1 MADRAAR
8 PGKHK
13 ARHRGPSRPLR
24 TRKAPKVERTPEI
37 QRTPTVQRTPSVQ
50 DIRNTQRIPR
60 AQRTPSVQRTPKVQR
75 TPSAQDIRN
84 TQRTHKRTSG
94 MRGPAITS
102 MVGGV
107 LAAAAVAGTW
117 VVVTDDG
124 GAEVAADDR
133 PATTTSQSSTSMD
146 YQRAAPEVSRDVD
159 RPSLSSLK
167 ADAMGDYSY
176 GGSHEAGRVTVERQE
191 LATSDSD
198 PKDIAMAMLPQYGWD
213 SSQFGCLDDLWY
225 GESGWDPSAENP
237 YSGAYGIPQALPGS
251 KMAAAGPDWETNPAT
266 QIEWGLGY
274 IQDRYGSPCSA
285 NSFKLANG
293 WY

>member
-1 MADRAAR
+1 VADRAAR

-13 ARHRGPSRPLR
+13 ARHRRPS
-24 TRKAPKVERTPEI
+24 
-37 QRTPTVQRTPSVQ
+37 
-50 DIRNTQRIPR
+50 
-60 AQRTPSVQRTPKVQR
+60 KVQR
-75 TPSAQDIRN
+75 VRN
-84 TQRTHKRTSG
+84 RVPDL
-94 MRGPAITS
+94 RGPAIVS
-102 MVGGV
+102 AAGGV

-124 GAEVAADDR
+124 GADVAAADDR
-133 PATTTSQSSTSMD
+133 PTTSTSSSSTSTSME

-167 ADAMGDYSY
+167 AEAMGKYSY
-176 GGSHEAGRVTVERQE
+176 GGDHAAGRVTVQREE
-191 LATSDSD
+191 LATADSD
-198 PKDIAMAMLPQYGWD
+198 PQDIAMAMLPQYGWD

-225 GESGWDPSAENP
+225 GESGWDPYAENP

-251 KMAAAGPDWETNPAT
+251 KMAAAGADWETNPAT

-285 NSFKLANG
+285 NDFKLSNG